1 MSLKSKD
8 SQKKKEKKGLP
19 RRAIQLKLRF
29 SLKKYMSFTLLDMYN
44 EHAVIKV
51 IGIGGGG
58 GNAVNHM
65 VGSAV
70 EGVEFICANT
80 DAQAL
85 RKASTDIVIQLGVEL
100 TKGLGAGTNPEVG
113 KMAAEENKMRIKEA
127 LQGADMVFLT
137 AGMGGGT
144 GTGAIPIIAGIAK
157 EMGILTVAVV
167 TKPFAFEGKK
177 KQLSAEQGI
186 AELEKIVDSLIV
198 IPNQK
203 LLPVLG
209 KDVSLVNAFKAAND
223 VLLDAV
229 QGITDLIVHPGM
241 INVDFADVKTVMSN
255 MGAAIMGSG
264 SASGEYRA
272 REAAEIAISCPLL
285 EDINLQGA
293 RGILV
298 NISAADM
305 GIAEFDEVGNIVH
318 EFASDDATIK
328 IGMSINPELGDEI
341 KVTVVATGM
350 GLQVKIAK
358 YDTKASF
365 SSLTTVPPINKTT
378 TAKEAFEHQKK
389 PEVRVTRETRFG
401 EQKKQ
406 DGDMDYLDIPS
417 FLRRQAD

>member
-1 MSLKSKD
+1 MKYELMDMS
-8 SQKKKEKKGLP
+8 
-19 RRAIQLKLRF
+19 
-29 SLKKYMSFTLLDMYN
+29 N

-51 IGIGGGG
+51 IGVGGGG
-58 GNAVNHM
+58 GNAVSHM
-65 VGSAV
+65 VGSLV

-85 RKASTDIVIQLGVEL
+85 RKLNIGTIIQLGVEL
-100 TKGLGAGTNPEVG
+100 TKGLGAGTNPEIG
-113 KMAAEENKMRIKEA
+113 RMAADENKDRIREV

-144 GTGAIPIIAGIAK
+144 GTGAIPVIAEIARG
-157 EMGILTVAVV
+157 MGILTVAVV
-167 TKPFAFEGKK
+167 TKPFSFEGKK
-177 KQLSAEQGI
+177 KLATAEQGI
-186 AELEKIVDSLIV
+186 AELERYVDSLII

-209 KDVSLVNAFKAAND
+209 NDVSLVNAFRAAND

-229 QGITDLIVHPGM
+229 QGITELIVHPGM
-241 INVDFADVKTVMSN
+241 INVDFADVRTVMSG
-255 MGAAIMGSG
+255 MGAAIMGTG
-264 SASGEYRA
+264 SAKGEYRA
-272 REAAEIAISCPLL
+272 REAAEKAIACPLL

-318 EFASDDATIK
+318 EFASEDAVIK
-328 IGMSINPELGDEI
+328 IGMSINPDLGDDI

-350 GLQVKIAK
+350 GLPSKVVKLAP
-358 YDTKASF
+358 KATAAYVSQNVAVEPNYEG
-365 SSLTTVPPINKTT
+365 LDKPTVMRQNKT
-378 TAKEAFEHQKK
+378 EG
-389 PEVRVTRETRFG
+389 RETRFG
-401 EQKKQ
+401 AQPKK
-406 DGDMDYLDIPS
+406 DMDLDYLDIPA

>member
-1 MSLKSKD
+1 MKYELMDMS
-8 SQKKKEKKGLP
+8 
-19 RRAIQLKLRF
+19 
-29 SLKKYMSFTLLDMYN
+29 N

-51 IGIGGGG
+51 IGVGGGG
-58 GNAVNHM
+58 GNAVSHM
-65 VGSAV
+65 VGSLV

-85 RKASTDIVIQLGVEL
+85 RKLNIDTIIQLGVEL

-113 KMAAEENKMRIKEA
+113 RMAADENKERIREV

-144 GTGAIPIIAGIAK
+144 GTGAIPVIAEIARG
-157 EMGILTVAVV
+157 MGILTVAVV
-167 TKPFAFEGKK
+167 TKPFSFEGKK
-177 KQLSAEQGI
+177 KLATAEQGI
-186 AELEKIVDSLIV
+186 AELERFVDSLII

-209 KDVSLVNAFKAAND
+209 NDVSLVNAFKAAND

-229 QGITDLIVHPGM
+229 QGITELIVHPGM
-241 INVDFADVKTVMSN
+241 INVDFADVRTVMSG
-255 MGAAIMGSG
+255 MGAAIMGTG
-264 SASGEYRA
+264 SAKGEYRA
-272 REAAEIAISCPLL
+272 REAAEKAIACPLL

-318 EFASDDATIK
+318 EFASEDAVIK

-350 GLQVKIAK
+350 GLPSRVVKLAP
-358 YDTKASF
+358 KATAGYVNQNVAGEVSYEG
-365 SSLTTVPPINKTT
+365 LDKPTVMRQNKT
-378 TAKEAFEHQKK
+378 EG
-389 PEVRVTRETRFG
+389 RETRFG
-401 EQKKQ
+401 AQPKK
-406 DGDMDYLDIPS
+406 DMDLDYLDIPA

>member
-1 MSLKSKD
+1 MAMKYELMDMS
-8 SQKKKEKKGLP
+8 
-19 RRAIQLKLRF
+19 
-29 SLKKYMSFTLLDMYN
+29 N

-51 IGIGGGG
+51 IGVGGGG

-65 VGSAV
+65 VGSLV

-85 RKASTDIVIQLGVEL
+85 RKLNIDTIIQLGVEL

-113 KMAAEENKMRIKEA
+113 KMAAEENKDRIREV

-144 GTGAIPIIAGIAK
+144 GTGAIPVIAEIARS
-157 EMGILTVAVV
+157 MGILTVAVV
-167 TKPFAFEGKK
+167 TKPFSFEGKK
-177 KQLSAEQGI
+177 KLATAEQGI
-186 AELEKIVDSLIV
+186 AELERFVDSLII

-209 KDVSLVNAFKAAND
+209 NDVSLVNAFKAAND

-229 QGITDLIVHPGM
+229 QGITELIVHPGM
-241 INVDFADVKTVMSN
+241 INVDFADVRTVMSG
-255 MGAAIMGSG
+255 MGAAIMGTG
-264 SASGEYRA
+264 SAKGEYRA
-272 REAAEIAISCPLL
+272 REAAEKAIACPLL

-318 EFASDDATIK
+318 EFASEDAVIK

-350 GLQVKIAK
+350 GLPSRVVKLAP
-358 YDTKASF
+358 KATAGFANQNAAGEVSYEG
-365 SSLTTVPPINKTT
+365 LDKPTVIRQNKT
-378 TAKEAFEHQKK
+378 EG
-389 PEVRVTRETRFG
+389 RETRFG
-401 EQKKQ
+401 AQPKK
-406 DGDMDYLDIPS
+406 DIDLDYLDIPA

>member
-1 MSLKSKD
+1 MAMKYELMDMS
-8 SQKKKEKKGLP
+8 
-19 RRAIQLKLRF
+19 
-29 SLKKYMSFTLLDMYN
+29 N

-51 IGIGGGG
+51 IGVGGGG
-58 GNAVNHM
+58 GNAVSHM
-65 VGSAV
+65 VGSLV

-85 RKASTDIVIQLGVEL
+85 RKLNIDTIIQLGVEL

-113 KMAAEENKMRIKEA
+113 RMAADENKERIREV

-144 GTGAIPIIAGIAK
+144 GTGAIPVIAEIARS
-157 EMGILTVAVV
+157 MGILTVAVV
-167 TKPFAFEGKK
+167 TKPFSFEGKK
-177 KQLSAEQGI
+177 KLATAELGI
-186 AELEKIVDSLIV
+186 AELERFVDSLII

-209 KDVSLVNAFKAAND
+209 NDVSLVNAFKAAND

-229 QGITDLIVHPGM
+229 QGITELIVHPGM
-241 INVDFADVKTVMSN
+241 INVDFADVRTVMSG
-255 MGAAIMGSG
+255 MGAAIMGTG
-264 SASGEYRA
+264 SAKGEYRA
-272 REAAEIAISCPLL
+272 REAAEKAIACPLL

-318 EFASDDATIK
+318 EFASEDAVIK

-350 GLQVKIAK
+350 GLPSRVVKLAP
-358 YDTKASF
+358 KATAGYVNQNVAGEVSYEG
-365 SSLTTVPPINKTT
+365 LDKPTVMRQNKT
-378 TAKEAFEHQKK
+378 EG
-389 PEVRVTRETRFG
+389 RETRFG
-401 EQKKQ
+401 AQPKK
-406 DGDMDYLDIPS
+406 DMDLDYLDIPA

>member
-1 MSLKSKD
+1 MAMKYELMDMS
-8 SQKKKEKKGLP
+8 
-19 RRAIQLKLRF
+19 
-29 SLKKYMSFTLLDMYN
+29 N

-51 IGIGGGG
+51 IGVGGGG

-65 VGSAV
+65 VGNLV

-85 RKASTDIVIQLGVEL
+85 RKLNIDTVIQLGVEL
-100 TKGLGAGTNPEVG
+100 TKGLGAGTNPEIG
-113 KMAAEENKMRIKEA
+113 RMAADENKERIREV

-144 GTGAIPIIAGIAK
+144 GTGAIPVIAEIARG
-157 EMGILTVAVV
+157 MGILTVAVV
-167 TKPFAFEGKK
+167 TKPFSFEGKK
-177 KQLSAEQGI
+177 KLATAEQGI
-186 AELEKIVDSLIV
+186 AELERFVDSLII

-209 KDVSLVNAFKAAND
+209 SDVSLVNAFKAAND

-229 QGITDLIVHPGM
+229 QGITELIVHPGM
-241 INVDFADVKTVMSN
+241 INVDFADVRTVMSG
-255 MGAAIMGSG
+255 MGAAIMGTG
-264 SASGEYRA
+264 SAKGEYRA
-272 REAAEIAISCPLL
+272 REAAEKAIACPLL

-318 EFASDDATIK
+318 EFASEDAIIK

-350 GLQVKIAK
+350 GLPSRVVKLAP
-358 YDTKASF
+358 KASVGF
-365 SSLTTVPPINKTT
+365 MNQNAAGEANYEGLDKPTVMRQNKT
-378 TAKEAFEHQKK
+378 EG
-389 PEVRVTRETRFG
+389 RETRFG
-401 EQKKQ
+401 AQPKK
-406 DGDMDYLDIPS
+406 DMDLDYLDIPA

>member
-1 MSLKSKD
+1 MAMKYELMDMS
-8 SQKKKEKKGLP
+8 
-19 RRAIQLKLRF
+19 
-29 SLKKYMSFTLLDMYN
+29 N

-51 IGIGGGG
+51 IGVGGGG
-58 GNAVNHM
+58 GNAVSHM
-65 VGSAV
+65 VGSLV

-85 RKASTDIVIQLGVEL
+85 RKLNIDTIIQLGVEL

-113 KMAAEENKMRIKEA
+113 RMAADENKERIREV

-144 GTGAIPIIAGIAK
+144 GTGAIPVIAEIARG
-157 EMGILTVAVV
+157 MGILTVAVV
-167 TKPFAFEGKK
+167 TKPFSFEGKK
-177 KQLSAEQGI
+177 KLATAEQGI
-186 AELEKIVDSLIV
+186 AELEKFVDSLII

-209 KDVSLVNAFKAAND
+209 NDVSLVNAFKAAND

-229 QGITDLIVHPGM
+229 QGITELIVHPGM
-241 INVDFADVKTVMSN
+241 INVDFADVRTVMSG
-255 MGAAIMGSG
+255 MGAAIMGTG
-264 SASGEYRA
+264 SAKGEYRA
-272 REAAEIAISCPLL
+272 REAAEKAIACPLL

-318 EFASDDATIK
+318 EFASEDAVIK
-328 IGMSINPELGDEI
+328 IGMSINPELGDDI

-350 GLQVKIAK
+350 GLPSRVVKLAP
-358 YDTKASF
+358 KA
-365 SSLTTVPPINKTT
+365 TVGYVNQNVAGEVSYEGLDKPTVMRQNKT
-378 TAKEAFEHQKK
+378 EG
-389 PEVRVTRETRFG
+389 RETRFG
-401 EQKKQ
+401 AQPKK
-406 DGDMDYLDIPS
+406 DMDLDYLDIPA

>member
-1 MSLKSKD
+1 MAMKYELMDMS
-8 SQKKKEKKGLP
+8 
-19 RRAIQLKLRF
+19 
-29 SLKKYMSFTLLDMYN
+29 N

-51 IGIGGGG
+51 IGVGGGG
-58 GNAVNHM
+58 GNAVSHM
-65 VGSAV
+65 VGSLV

-85 RKASTDIVIQLGVEL
+85 RKLNIDTIIQLGVEL

-113 KMAAEENKMRIKEA
+113 RMAADENKERIREV

-144 GTGAIPIIAGIAK
+144 GTGAIPVIAEIARG
-157 EMGILTVAVV
+157 MGILTVAVV
-167 TKPFAFEGKK
+167 TKPFSFEGKK
-177 KQLSAEQGI
+177 KLATAEQGI
-186 AELEKIVDSLIV
+186 AELERFVDSLII

-209 KDVSLVNAFKAAND
+209 NDVSLVNAFKAAND

-229 QGITDLIVHPGM
+229 QGITELIVHPGM
-241 INVDFADVKTVMSN
+241 INVDFADVRTVMSG
-255 MGAAIMGSG
+255 MGAAIMGTG
-264 SASGEYRA
+264 SAKGEYRA
-272 REAAEIAISCPLL
+272 REAAEKAIACPLL

-318 EFASDDATIK
+318 EFASEDAVIK

-350 GLQVKIAK
+350 GLPSRVVKLAP
-358 YDTKASF
+358 KATAGYVNQNVAGEVSYEG
-365 SSLTTVPPINKTT
+365 LDKPTVMRQNKT
-378 TAKEAFEHQKK
+378 EG
-389 PEVRVTRETRFG
+389 RETRFG
-401 EQKKQ
+401 AQPKKTW
-406 DGDMDYLDIPS
+406 I
-417 FLRRQAD
+417 

>member
-1 MSLKSKD
+1 V
-8 SQKKKEKKGLP
+8 
-19 RRAIQLKLRF
+19 
-29 SLKKYMSFTLLDMYN
+29 KYELVDTYSET
-44 EHAVIKV
+44 AVIKV
-51 IGIGGGG
+51 IGVGGGG

-65 VGSAV
+65 VGCHI

-85 RKASTDIVIQLGVEL
+85 RKLTVDTIIQLGVEL
-100 TKGLGAGTNPEVG
+100 TKGLGAGTNPEIG
-113 KMAAEENKMRIKEA
+113 KHAAEENKDRIKEV

-144 GTGAIPIIAGIAK
+144 GTGAIPVIAQIAR

-167 TKPFAFEGKK
+167 TKPFLFEGKK
-177 KQLSAEQGI
+177 KQTVAEQGI
-186 AELEKIVDSLIV
+186 VELEKYVDSLIT

-209 KDVSLVNAFKAAND
+209 NNVSLMNAFKAAND

-229 QGITDLIVHPGM
+229 QGITELIVHPGM
-241 INVDFADVKTVMSN
+241 INVDFADVRTVMSG
-255 MGAAIMGSG
+255 MGAAIMGMG
-264 SASGEYRA
+264 SASGEHRA
-272 REAAEIAISCPLL
+272 REAAEKAIACPLL

-305 GIAEFDEVGNIVH
+305 GVAEFNEVGNIVH
-318 EFASDDATIK
+318 EFASEDAIIK
-328 IGMSINPELGDEI
+328 IGMAIDSTLGDEI

-350 GLQVKIAK
+350 GAPPLAVKAPVK
-358 YDTKASF
+358 MMQKP
-365 SSLTTVPPINKTT
+365 TTSNPNYN
-378 TAKEAFEHQKK
+378 ELDK
-389 PEVRVTRETRFG
+389 PTVMRNGGTHENRETRFG
-401 EQKKQ
+401 AQAKK
-406 DGDMDYLDIPS
+406 DIDLDYLDIPA